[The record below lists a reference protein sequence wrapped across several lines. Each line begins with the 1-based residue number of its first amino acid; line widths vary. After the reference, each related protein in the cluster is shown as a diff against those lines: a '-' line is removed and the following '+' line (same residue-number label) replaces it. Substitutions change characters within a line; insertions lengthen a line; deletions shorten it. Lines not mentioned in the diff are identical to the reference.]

1 MKLKSLHILL
11 SALTFTCS
19 MLAGAQQTP
28 DSASFAALGAKLDSY
43 MEAMAPLSV
52 QEQEKEC
59 SFLIES
65 CTDSLVRQYVAL
77 KLYSS
82 YISSDVMGVEAVAID
97 IADNW
102 FFNGKIRMKNDID
115 LMNAR
120 IYAEFNRR
128 SLVGKQA
135 EELTLYTAEGDSLSL
150 FGGEGPRR
158 RYSVLYFYDTG
169 CTASS
174 SRLCFG
180 LSLLQLIGLSTFT
193 QSIPERTALP
203 GRLIG
208 TGACMRARPMSA

>member
-11 SALTFTCS
+11 AALAFTWS
-19 MLAGAQQTP
+19 VFAGAQQTP

-65 CTDSLVRQYVAL
+65 CSDSLVRQYVAL

-102 FFNGKIRMKNDID
+102 FFSGKIRMKNDID

-135 EELTLYTAEGDSLSL
+135 EELTL
-150 FGGEGPRR
+150 
-158 RYSVLYFYDTG
+158 
-169 CTASS
+169 
-174 SRLCFG
+174 
-180 LSLLQLIGLSTFT
+180 
-193 QSIPERTALP
+193 
-203 GRLIG
+203 
-208 TGACMRARPMSA
+208 